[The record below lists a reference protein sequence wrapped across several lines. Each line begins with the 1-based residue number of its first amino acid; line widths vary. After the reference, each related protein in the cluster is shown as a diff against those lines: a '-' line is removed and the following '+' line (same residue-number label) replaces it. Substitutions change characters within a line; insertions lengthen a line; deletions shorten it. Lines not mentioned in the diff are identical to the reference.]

1 MSYSKR
7 QLYALGEP
15 LGDSVTRSKVGGGRI
30 YGGGGGGAPA
40 SGPTNTTVTNTNIPD
55 YAQPY
60 VSNML
65 NAAQAQIY
73 TPDMTGFNPY
83 TPYSSNPQDYVAG
96 FSPLQQQAQSTAANM
111 QVPGQYGMA
120 SQLAGTAGMG
130 ALGTVGQAGMYG
142 GMGAQAGQQAAG
154 MSNMYGGMGM
164 MQGQQ
169 GANIGQ
175 SLGQMA
181 QDPNAVQ
188 AYMNP
193 YIQSSLNPQLAEIQ
207 RQYDITGTQE
217 QSAATQG
224 GAFGGSREALM
235 AAENQRNA
243 GLAKNQAIGQGYN
256 QAFTNAQQQ
265 MQAANQ
271 AALAGNAQAQQGIS
285 QGLTGA
291 GQAGSQSMQG
301 YGMGLTGAGQ
311 AANLGMQGA
320 QAGLQGVGAQ
330 QAGYGQ
336 AGTAGSN
343 LANIGGQQLAAQQG
357 IMNAQNTMGAQQQT
371 NQQNVIN
378 QAVQNYAT
386 AQQYPMLQLGMLN
399 SMLRGLPMQQS
410 STQMYQAAP
419 NTASQLAGL
428 GTAGLGLAAMSK
440 AGGAASGGLG
450 SDIAKYAPG
459 GAIPMSMMSN
469 QQLQGMQK
477 SQAATPMQKLIAPGI
492 VQENQRIQANPE
504 AAKMLAQTTPPPQ
517 MPGGMPP
524 PQQVA
529 QMPQTRTG
537 LGAIGTGDMVPEH
550 FASGGIMSFAD
561 EGQVPEA
568 KTNPVDDALAM
579 YADKSGKVDLN
590 KAALALLGQA
600 QTGEQTISPEREQ
613 LLKGLESQHENQN
626 ARLLTKMGIGMLQGT
641 SQYAL
646 PNIGNAAA
654 STMASYE
661 KDLANEQSVKQ
672 QLAKLDAEGATKDD
686 ARRLSLA
693 GTLLQIQN
701 NRDMKMAALANA
713 PSAEDR
719 NVNRAMTLINNDPQ
733 IKKYVAQQKM
743 LSETDPQYQVIEQR
757 IAERQNQIYH
767 TAGVKVPE
775 VTPSKI
781 PDYVEPEKPGF
792 FSGLFGSSKPAASA
806 GPKVVPF
813 SQLPT

>member
-30 YGGGGGGAPA
+30 YGGGGGGSPAP
-40 SGPTNTTVTNTNIPD
+40 GPTQTTVTNTNIPD

-73 TPDMTGFNPY
+73 TPDMTGFNAY
-83 TPYSSNPQDYVAG
+83 TPYSQNPQDYVAG
-96 FSPLQQQAQSTAANM
+96 FSPLQQQAQSSAANLQLPGAMGAAQGLTAAGTLGAFGAGN
-111 QVPGQYGMA
+111 QYA
-120 SQLAGTAGMG
+120 
-130 ALGTVGQAGMYG
+130 
-142 GMGAQAGQQAAG
+142 QQAT
-154 MSNMYGGMGM
+154 
-164 MQGQQ
+164 
-169 GANIGQ
+169 
-175 SLGQMA
+175 
-181 QDPNAVQ
+181 DPNAMQ
-188 AYMNP
+188 AYMSP
-193 YIQSSLNPQLAEIQ
+193 YENNVIQQQLAENA
-207 RQYDITGTQE
+207 RQYGITGAGE
-217 QSAATQG
+217 QAAATSA
-224 GAFGGSREALM
+224 GAFGGTREALM
-235 AAENQRNA
+235 NAENTRNQNTAGNQIVAQGLQNAFQNAQQAQQFGANLNLQGTQA
-243 GLAKNQAIGQGYN
+243 GLAG
-256 QAFTNAQQQ
+256 
-265 MQAANQ
+265 ANQ
-271 AALAGNAQAQQGIS
+271 LG
-285 QGLTGA
+285 
-291 GQAGSQSMQG
+291 
-301 YGMGLTGAGQ
+301 
-311 AANLGMQGA
+311 NLG
-320 QAGLQGVGAQ
+320 
-330 QAGYGQ
+330 
-336 AGTAGSN
+336 N
-343 LANIGGQQLAAQQG
+343 QQLAAQQNILG
-357 IMNAQNTMGAQQQT
+357 TQNTLGAQQQGQ
-371 NQQNVIN
+371 QQNVIN

-440 AGGAASGGLG
+440 AASGGLG
-450 SDIAKYAPG
+450 KDIAKYAPG

-469 QQLQGMQK
+469 QQLQGMQN
-477 SQAATPMQKLIAPGI
+477 SQAATPMQKLIAPGM

-529 QMPQTRTG
+529 QMPQTRAG

-561 EGQVPEA
+561 EGEVPEA

-600 QTGEQTISPEREQ
+600 QTGKQAISPEREQ

-626 ARLLTKMGIGMLQGT
+626 ARLVTKMGIGMLQGT

-713 PSAEDR
+713 PSSEDR

-767 TAGVKVPE
+767 TAGVNVPE

-792 FSGLFGSSKPAASA
+792 FSGLFGSSKPAAPA

>member
-30 YGGGGGGAPA
+30 YGSGGGGSAPA
-40 SGPTNTTVTNTNIPD
+40 GPTQTTVTNTNIPD

-73 TPDMTGFNPY
+73 TPDMTGFNAY
-83 TPYSSNPQDYVAG
+83 TPYSQNPQDYVAG
-96 FSPLQQQAQSTAANM
+96 FSPLQQQAQSSAANLQLPGAMGAAQGLTAA
-111 QVPGQYGMA
+111 
-120 SQLAGTAGMG
+120 GTLG
-130 ALGTVGQAGMYG
+130 AFG
-142 GMGAQAGQQAAG
+142 AGQNYANQAT
-154 MSNMYGGMGM
+154 
-164 MQGQQ
+164 
-169 GANIGQ
+169 
-175 SLGQMA
+175 
-181 QDPNAVQ
+181 DPNAMQ
-188 AYMNP
+188 AYMSP
-193 YIQSSLNPQLAEIQ
+193 YENNVIQQQLLENQ
-207 RQYDITGTQE
+207 RQYGIQGAGE
-217 QSAATQG
+217 QAAATSA
-224 GAFGGSREALM
+224 GAFGGTREALM
-235 AAENQRNA
+235 NAENTRNQNTAGNQIVAQGLQNAFQNAQQAQQFGANLNLQGTQA
-243 GLAKNQAIGQGYN
+243 GLAG
-256 QAFTNAQQQ
+256 
-265 MQAANQ
+265 ANQ
-271 AALAGNAQAQQGIS
+271 LG
-285 QGLTGA
+285 
-291 GQAGSQSMQG
+291 
-301 YGMGLTGAGQ
+301 
-311 AANLGMQGA
+311 NLG
-320 QAGLQGVGAQ
+320 
-330 QAGYGQ
+330 
-336 AGTAGSN
+336 N
-343 LANIGGQQLAAQQG
+343 QQLAAQQNILG
-357 IMNAQNTMGAQQQT
+357 TQNTLGAQQQGQ
-371 NQQNVIN
+371 QQNVIN

-440 AGGAASGGLG
+440 AASGGLG
-450 SDIAKYAPG
+450 KDIAKYAPG

-469 QQLQGMQK
+469 QQLQGMQN
-477 SQAATPMQKLIAPGI
+477 SQAATPMQKLIAPGM

-529 QMPQTRTG
+529 QMPQTRAG

-600 QTGEQTISPEREQ
+600 QTGKQAISPEREE

-626 ARLLTKMGIGMLQGT
+626 ARLITKMGIGMMEAP
-641 SQYAL
+641 SQYFI
-646 PNIGNAAA
+646 PNLGYAANK
-654 STMASYE
+654 TMTSYE
-661 KDLANEQSVKQ
+661 KDLANEQAVKQ

-713 PSAEDR
+713 PSSEDR

-767 TAGVKVPE
+767 TAGVNVPE

-792 FSGLFGSSKPAASA
+792 FSGLFGSSKPAA
-806 GPKVVPF
+806 KD
-813 SQLPT
+813 QK

>member
-30 YGGGGGGAPA
+30 YGGGGGGSPAP
-40 SGPTNTTVTNTNIPD
+40 GPTQTTVTNTNIPD

-73 TPDMTGFNPY
+73 TPDMTGFNAY
-83 TPYSSNPQDYVAG
+83 TPYSQNPQDYVAG
-96 FSPLQQQAQSTAANM
+96 FSPLQQQAQSSAANLQLPGAMGAAQGLTAA
-111 QVPGQYGMA
+111 
-120 SQLAGTAGMG
+120 GTLG
-130 ALGTVGQAGMYG
+130 AFG
-142 GMGAQAGQQAAG
+142 AGQNYANQAT
-154 MSNMYGGMGM
+154 
-164 MQGQQ
+164 
-169 GANIGQ
+169 
-175 SLGQMA
+175 
-181 QDPNAVQ
+181 DPNAMQ
-188 AYMNP
+188 AYMSP
-193 YIQSSLNPQLAEIQ
+193 YENNVIQQQLQENA
-207 RQYDITGTQE
+207 RQYGIAGAGE
-217 QSAATQG
+217 QAAATSA
-224 GAFGGSREALM
+224 GAFGGTREALM
-235 AAENQRNA
+235 NAENTRNQNTA
-243 GLAKNQAIGQGYN
+243 GNQIVAQGLQN
-256 QAFTNAQQQ
+256 AFQNAQQ
-265 MQAANQ
+265 
-271 AALAGNAQAQQGIS
+271 AQQFG
-285 QGLTGA
+285 
-291 GQAGSQSMQG
+291 
-301 YGMGLTGAGQ
+301 
-311 AANLGMQGA
+311 ANLNLQGT
-320 QAGLQGVGAQ
+320 QAGLQGANQLG
-330 QAGYGQ
+330 
-336 AGTAGSN
+336 N
-343 LANIGGQQLAAQQG
+343 LGNQQLAAQQSILG
-357 IMNAQNTMGAQQQT
+357 TQNQLGGQQQA

-469 QQLQGMQK
+469 QQLQGMQN
-477 SQAATPMQKLIAPGI
+477 SQAATPMQKLIAPGM

-529 QMPQTRTG
+529 QMPQTRAG

-600 QTGEQTISPEREQ
+600 QTGKQAISPEREQ

-661 KDLANEQSVKQ
+661 KDLANEQAVKQ
-672 QLAKLDAEGATKDD
+672 QLAKLDAEGANKDD

-701 NRDMKMAALANA
+701 NRDMKTAALANA
-713 PSAEDR
+713 PSAEER

-757 IAERQNQIYH
+757 IAERQNQIYQ

>member
-30 YGGGGGGAPA
+30 YGGGGGGGSAP
-40 SGPTNTTVTNTNIPD
+40 GPTNTTVTNTNIPD

-73 TPDMTGFNPY
+73 TPDMTGFNAY
-83 TPYSSNPQDYVAG
+83 TPYSTNPTDYVAG
-96 FSPLQQQAQSTAANM
+96 FSPLQQQAQSSAANLQLPGAMGAAQGLTAA
-111 QVPGQYGMA
+111 
-120 SQLAGTAGMG
+120 GTLG
-130 ALGTVGQAGMYG
+130 AFG
-142 GMGAQAGQQAAG
+142 AGQNYANQAT
-154 MSNMYGGMGM
+154 
-164 MQGQQ
+164 
-169 GANIGQ
+169 
-175 SLGQMA
+175 
-181 QDPNAVQ
+181 DPNAMQ
-188 AYMNP
+188 AYMSP
-193 YIQSSLNPQLAEIQ
+193 YENNVIQQQLLENQ
-207 RQYDITGTQE
+207 RQYGIKGAGE
-217 QSAATQG
+217 QAAATSA
-224 GAFGGSREALM
+224 GAFGGTREALM
-235 AAENQRNA
+235 NAENTRNQNTA
-243 GLAKNQAIGQGYN
+243 GNQIVAQGLQN
-256 QAFTNAQQQ
+256 AFQNAQQ
-265 MQAANQ
+265 
-271 AALAGNAQAQQGIS
+271 AQQFG
-285 QGLTGA
+285 
-291 GQAGSQSMQG
+291 
-301 YGMGLTGAGQ
+301 
-311 AANLGMQGA
+311 ANLNLQGT
-320 QAGLQGVGAQ
+320 QAGLQGANQLG
-330 QAGYGQ
+330 
-336 AGTAGSN
+336 N
-343 LANIGGQQLAAQQG
+343 LGNQQLAAQQSILG
-357 IMNAQNTMGAQQQT
+357 TQNTLGAQQQT

-419 NTASQLAGL
+419 NAASQLAGL

-477 SQAATPMQKLIAPGI
+477 SQAATPMQKLIAPGM

-529 QMPQTRTG
+529 QMPQTRAG

-600 QTGEQTISPEREQ
+600 QTGKQAISPEREQ

-686 ARRLSLA
+686 VRRLSLA

-701 NRDMKMAALANA
+701 NKDMKTAALANA
-713 PSAEDR
+713 PSSEDR
-719 NVNRAMTLINNDPQ
+719 ALTRAMTLVNNDPT
-733 IKKYVAQQKM
+733 IKSYEKEKVASGAQPGSPEYDYWEQKI
-743 LSETDPQYQVIEQR
+743 SK
-757 IAERQNQIYH
+757 RQMQIYQ
-767 TAGVKVPE
+767 TAGVTVPE
-775 VTPSKI
+775 IKPDTTPYPK
-781 PDYVEPEKPGF
+781 PEEKPGF
-792 FSGLFGSSKPAASA
+792 FSGLFGSSKPEAPA

>member
-1 MSYSKR
+1 MDYSKR

-15 LGDSVTRSKVGGGRI
+15 LGESVTRSKVGGGRI
-30 YGGGGGGAPA
+30 YGGGGSSGGGG
-40 SGPTNTTVTNTNIPD
+40 GPTNTTVTNTNIPD
-55 YAQPY
+55 YAAPY

-130 ALGTVGQAGMYG
+130 ALGTVGQAGMYGGMGAQAGQQGAGMSNLYG

-271 AALAGNAQAQQGIS
+271 AALTGNAQAQAGIG

-330 QAGYGQ
+330 QTGYGQ

-419 NTASQLAGL
+419 NTASQLVGL
-428 GTAGLGLAAMSK
+428 
-440 AGGAASGGLG
+440 
-450 SDIAKYAPG
+450 Y
-459 GAIPMSMMSN
+459 
-469 QQLQGMQK
+469 
-477 SQAATPMQKLIAPGI
+477 
-492 VQENQRIQANPE
+492 
-504 AAKMLAQTTPPPQ
+504 
-517 MPGGMPP
+517 
-524 PQQVA
+524 
-529 QMPQTRTG
+529 
-537 LGAIGTGDMVPEH
+537 H
-550 FASGGIMSFAD
+550 FACSSSECQNILYHYLYRLYTATGMG
-561 EGQVPEA
+561 E
-568 KTNPVDDALAM
+568 T
-579 YADKSGKVDLN
+579 KS
-590 KAALALLGQA
+590 
-600 QTGEQTISPEREQ
+600 
-613 LLKGLESQHENQN
+613 
-626 ARLLTKMGIGMLQGT
+626 
-641 SQYAL
+641 
-646 PNIGNAAA
+646 
-654 STMASYE
+654 
-661 KDLANEQSVKQ
+661 
-672 QLAKLDAEGATKDD
+672 
-686 ARRLSLA
+686 
-693 GTLLQIQN
+693 
-701 NRDMKMAALANA
+701 
-713 PSAEDR
+713 
-719 NVNRAMTLINNDPQ
+719 
-733 IKKYVAQQKM
+733 
-743 LSETDPQYQVIEQR
+743 
-757 IAERQNQIYH
+757 
-767 TAGVKVPE
+767 
-775 VTPSKI
+775 
-781 PDYVEPEKPGF
+781 
-792 FSGLFGSSKPAASA
+792 
-806 GPKVVPF
+806 
-813 SQLPT
+813 

>member
-30 YGGGGGGAPA
+30 YGGGGGGGSPAP
-40 SGPTNTTVTNTNIPD
+40 GPTNTTVTNTNIPD

-73 TPDMTGFNPY
+73 TPDMTGFNAY
-83 TPYSSNPQDYVAG
+83 TPYSQNPQDYVAG
-96 FSPLQQQAQSTAANM
+96 FSPLQQQAQSSAANLQLPGAMGAAQGLTAA
-111 QVPGQYGMA
+111 
-120 SQLAGTAGMG
+120 GTLG
-130 ALGTVGQAGMYG
+130 AFG
-142 GMGAQAGQQAAG
+142 AGQNYANQAT
-154 MSNMYGGMGM
+154 
-164 MQGQQ
+164 
-169 GANIGQ
+169 
-175 SLGQMA
+175 
-181 QDPNAVQ
+181 DPNAMQ
-188 AYMNP
+188 AYMSP
-193 YIQSSLNPQLAEIQ
+193 YENNVIQQQLQENA
-207 RQYDITGTQE
+207 RQYGISGAGE
-217 QSAATQG
+217 QAAATSA
-224 GAFGGSREALM
+224 GAFGGTREALM
-235 AAENQRNA
+235 NAENTRNQNTA
-243 GLAKNQAIGQGYN
+243 GNQIVAQGLQNAY
-256 QAFTNAQQQ
+256 QNAQQ
-265 MQAANQ
+265 
-271 AALAGNAQAQQGIS
+271 AQQFG
-285 QGLTGA
+285 
-291 GQAGSQSMQG
+291 
-301 YGMGLTGAGQ
+301 
-311 AANLGMQGA
+311 ANLNLQGT
-320 QAGLQGVGAQ
+320 QAGLQGANQLG
-330 QAGYGQ
+330 
-336 AGTAGSN
+336 N
-343 LANIGGQQLAAQQG
+343 LGNQQLAAQQSIIG
-357 IMNAQNTMGAQQQT
+357 TQAQQGAAEQT

-440 AGGAASGGLG
+440 VGGAKGGLG

-477 SQAATPMQKLIAPGI
+477 SQAASPMQKLLAPGV

-529 QMPQTRTG
+529 QMPQTRAG

-568 KTNPVDDALAM
+568 KTNPEDDALAM

-600 QTGEQTISPEREQ
+600 QTGKQAISPEREQ

-701 NRDMKMAALANA
+701 NRDMKTAALANA
-713 PSAEDR
+713 PSAEER

-757 IAERQNQIYH
+757 IAERQNQIYQ

>member
-1 MSYSKR
+1 MNYSKR

-30 YGGGGGGAPA
+30 YGGGGGGGSPAP
-40 SGPTNTTVTNTNIPD
+40 GPTNTTVTNTNIPD

-73 TPDMTGFNPY
+73 TPDMTGFNAY
-83 TPYSSNPQDYVAG
+83 TPYSQNPQDYVAG
-96 FSPLQQQAQSTAANM
+96 FSPLQQQAQSSAANLQLPGAMGAAQGLTAAGTLGAFGAGN
-111 QVPGQYGMA
+111 QYA
-120 SQLAGTAGMG
+120 
-130 ALGTVGQAGMYG
+130 
-142 GMGAQAGQQAAG
+142 QQAT
-154 MSNMYGGMGM
+154 
-164 MQGQQ
+164 
-169 GANIGQ
+169 
-175 SLGQMA
+175 
-181 QDPNAVQ
+181 DPNAMQ
-188 AYMNP
+188 AYMSP
-193 YIQSSLNPQLAEIQ
+193 YENNVIQQQLQENA
-207 RQYDITGTQE
+207 RQYGIKGAGE
-217 QSAATQG
+217 QAAATSA
-224 GAFGGSREALM
+224 GAFGGTREALM
-235 AAENQRNA
+235 NAENTRNQNTA
-243 GLAKNQAIGQGYN
+243 GNQIVAQGLQN
-256 QAFTNAQQQ
+256 AFQNAQQ
-265 MQAANQ
+265 
-271 AALAGNAQAQQGIS
+271 AQQFG
-285 QGLTGA
+285 
-291 GQAGSQSMQG
+291 
-301 YGMGLTGAGQ
+301 
-311 AANLGMQGA
+311 ANLNLQGT
-320 QAGLQGVGAQ
+320 QAGLQGANQLG
-330 QAGYGQ
+330 
-336 AGTAGSN
+336 N
-343 LANIGGQQLAAQQG
+343 LGNQQLAAQQSIIG
-357 IMNAQNTMGAQQQT
+357 TQAQQGAAEQT

-440 AGGAASGGLG
+440 AASGGLG
-450 SDIAKYAPG
+450 KDIAKYAPG

-469 QQLQGMQK
+469 QQLQGMQN
-477 SQAATPMQKLIAPGI
+477 SQAATPMQKLIAPGM

-529 QMPQTRTG
+529 QMPQTRAG
-537 LGAIGTGDMVPEH
+537 LGAISTGDMVPEH

-600 QTGEQTISPEREQ
+600 QTGKQAISPEREQ

-713 PSAEDR
+713 PSSEDR

-767 TAGVKVPE
+767 TAGVNVPE

-792 FSGLFGSSKPAASA
+792 FSGLFGSSKPAAPA

>member
-15 LGDSVTRSKVGGGRI
+15 LGDSVTRSKLGGGRI
-30 YGGGGGGAPA
+30 YGGGGGGGAP

-73 TPDMTGFNPY
+73 TPDMTGFNAY
-83 TPYSSNPQDYVAG
+83 TPYSQNPQDYVAG
-96 FSPLQQQAQSTAANM
+96 FSPLQQQAQSSAANL
-111 QVPGQYGMA
+111 
-120 SQLAGTAGMG
+120 QLPG
-130 ALGTVGQAGMYG
+130 ALGAAQGLTAAGTL
-142 GMGAQAGQQAAG
+142 GAFGAGNQYAQQAT
-154 MSNMYGGMGM
+154 
-164 MQGQQ
+164 
-169 GANIGQ
+169 
-175 SLGQMA
+175 
-181 QDPNAVQ
+181 DPNAMQ
-188 AYMNP
+188 AYMSP
-193 YIQSSLNPQLAEIQ
+193 YENNVIQQQLQENA
-207 RQYDITGTQE
+207 RQYGIKGAGE
-217 QSAATQG
+217 QAAATSA
-224 GAFGGSREALM
+224 GAFGGTREALM
-235 AAENQRNA
+235 NAENTRNQNTA
-243 GLAKNQAIGQGYN
+243 GNQIVAQGLQN
-256 QAFTNAQQQ
+256 AFQNAQQ
-265 MQAANQ
+265 
-271 AALAGNAQAQQGIS
+271 AQQFG
-285 QGLTGA
+285 
-291 GQAGSQSMQG
+291 
-301 YGMGLTGAGQ
+301 
-311 AANLGMQGA
+311 ANLNLQGT
-320 QAGLQGVGAQ
+320 QAGLQGANQLG
-330 QAGYGQ
+330 
-336 AGTAGSN
+336 N
-343 LANIGGQQLAAQQG
+343 LGNQQLAAQQSILG
-357 IMNAQNTMGAQQQT
+357 TQNQLGAQQQT

-440 AGGAASGGLG
+440 AASGGLG
-450 SDIAKYAPG
+450 KDIAKYAPG

-469 QQLQGMQK
+469 QQLQGMQN
-477 SQAATPMQKLIAPGI
+477 SQAATPMQKLIAPGM

-504 AAKMLAQTTPPPQ
+504 AAKMLAQTMPPPQ
-517 MPGGMPP
+517 MPGAGMPP

-529 QMPQTRTG
+529 QMPQTRAG
-537 LGAIGTGDMVPEH
+537 LGAISTGDMVPEH

-579 YADKSGKVDLN
+579 YADKNGKVDLN

-600 QTGEQTISPEREQ
+600 QSGKQAIAPEREE
-613 LLKGLESQHENQN
+613 LLKGLESQHQNQN

-713 PSAEDR
+713 PSSEDR

-767 TAGVKVPE
+767 TAGVNVPE

-781 PDYVEPEKPGF
+781 PDM
-792 FSGLFGSSKPAASA
+792 
-806 GPKVVPF
+806 
-813 SQLPT
+813 

>member
-30 YGGGGGGAPA
+30 YGGGGGGGSAP
-40 SGPTNTTVTNTNIPD
+40 GPTNTTVTNTNIPD

-73 TPDMTGFNPY
+73 TPDMTGFNAY
-83 TPYSSNPQDYVAG
+83 TPYSQNPQDYVAG
-96 FSPLQQQAQSTAANM
+96 FSPLQQQAQSSAANLQLPGAMGAAQGLTAA
-111 QVPGQYGMA
+111 
-120 SQLAGTAGMG
+120 GTLG
-130 ALGTVGQAGMYG
+130 AFG
-142 GMGAQAGQQAAG
+142 AGQNYANQAT
-154 MSNMYGGMGM
+154 
-164 MQGQQ
+164 
-169 GANIGQ
+169 
-175 SLGQMA
+175 
-181 QDPNAVQ
+181 DPNAMQ
-188 AYMNP
+188 AYMSP
-193 YIQSSLNPQLAEIQ
+193 YENNVIQQQLQENA
-207 RQYDITGTQE
+207 RQYGISGAGE
-217 QSAATQG
+217 QAAATSA
-224 GAFGGSREALM
+224 GAFGGTREALM
-235 AAENQRNA
+235 NAENTRNQNTA
-243 GLAKNQAIGQGYN
+243 GNQIVAQGLQN
-256 QAFTNAQQQ
+256 AFQNAQQ
-265 MQAANQ
+265 
-271 AALAGNAQAQQGIS
+271 AQQFG
-285 QGLTGA
+285 
-291 GQAGSQSMQG
+291 
-301 YGMGLTGAGQ
+301 
-311 AANLGMQGA
+311 ANLNLQGT
-320 QAGLQGVGAQ
+320 QAGLQGANQLG
-330 QAGYGQ
+330 
-336 AGTAGSN
+336 N
-343 LANIGGQQLAAQQG
+343 LGNQQLAAQQSILG
-357 IMNAQNTMGAQQQT
+357 TQNQLGAQQQGQ
-371 NQQNVIN
+371 QQNVIN

-440 AGGAASGGLG
+440 AGGAKGGLG

-477 SQAATPMQKLIAPGI
+477 SQAASPMQKLLAPGV

-529 QMPQTRTG
+529 QMPQTRAG

-568 KTNPVDDALAM
+568 KTNPEDDALAM

-600 QTGEQTISPEREQ
+600 QTGKQAISPEREQ

-701 NRDMKMAALANA
+701 NRDMKTAALANA
-713 PSAEDR
+713 PSAEER

-757 IAERQNQIYH
+757 IAERQNQIYQ

>member
-30 YGGGGGGAPA
+30 YGGGGGGGGSP
-40 SGPTNTTVTNTNIPD
+40 GPTNTTVQNTNIPD
-55 YAQPY
+55 YAAPY

-73 TPDMTGFNPY
+73 TPDMTGFNAY
-83 TPYSSNPQDYVAG
+83 TPYSQNPQDYVAG
-96 FSPLQQQAQSTAANM
+96 FSPLQQQAQSSAANLQLPGAMGAAQGLTAA
-111 QVPGQYGMA
+111 
-120 SQLAGTAGMG
+120 GTLG
-130 ALGTVGQAGMYG
+130 AFG
-142 GMGAQAGQQAAG
+142 AGQNYANQAT
-154 MSNMYGGMGM
+154 
-164 MQGQQ
+164 
-169 GANIGQ
+169 
-175 SLGQMA
+175 
-181 QDPNAVQ
+181 DPNAMQ
-188 AYMNP
+188 AYMSP
-193 YIQSSLNPQLAEIQ
+193 YENNVIQQQLQENA
-207 RQYDITGTQE
+207 RQYGISGAGE
-217 QSAATQG
+217 QAAATSA
-224 GAFGGSREALM
+224 GAFGGTREALM
-235 AAENQRNA
+235 NAENTRNQNTA
-243 GLAKNQAIGQGYN
+243 GNQIVAQGLQNAY
-256 QAFTNAQQQ
+256 QNAQQ
-265 MQAANQ
+265 
-271 AALAGNAQAQQGIS
+271 AQQFG
-285 QGLTGA
+285 
-291 GQAGSQSMQG
+291 
-301 YGMGLTGAGQ
+301 
-311 AANLGMQGA
+311 ANLNLQGT
-320 QAGLQGVGAQ
+320 QAGLQGANQLG
-330 QAGYGQ
+330 
-336 AGTAGSN
+336 N
-343 LANIGGQQLAAQQG
+343 LGNQQLAAQQSIIG
-357 IMNAQNTMGAQQQT
+357 TQAQQGAAEQT

-428 GTAGLGLAAMSK
+428 GTAGIGLAAMSK
-440 AGGAASGGLG
+440 AGGAKGGLG

-477 SQAATPMQKLIAPGI
+477 SQAASPMQKLLAPGV

-529 QMPQTRTG
+529 QMPQTRAG

-568 KTNPVDDALAM
+568 KTNPEDDALAM

-600 QTGEQTISPEREQ
+600 QTGKQAISPEREQ

-701 NRDMKMAALANA
+701 NRDMKTAALANA
-713 PSAEDR
+713 PSAEER

-757 IAERQNQIYH
+757 IAERQNQIYQ

>member
-7 QLYALGEP
+7 QLYALGET

-30 YGGGGGGAPA
+30 YGGGGGGGGSP
-40 SGPTNTTVTNTNIPD
+40 GPTNTTVTNTNIPD

-73 TPDMTGFNPY
+73 TPDMTGFNAY
-83 TPYSSNPQDYVAG
+83 TPYSQNPQDYVAG
-96 FSPLQQQAQSTAANM
+96 FSPLQQQAQSSAANLQLPGAMGAAQGLTAA
-111 QVPGQYGMA
+111 
-120 SQLAGTAGMG
+120 GTLG
-130 ALGTVGQAGMYG
+130 AFG
-142 GMGAQAGQQAAG
+142 AGQNYANQAT
-154 MSNMYGGMGM
+154 
-164 MQGQQ
+164 
-169 GANIGQ
+169 
-175 SLGQMA
+175 
-181 QDPNAVQ
+181 DPNAMQ
-188 AYMNP
+188 AYMSP
-193 YIQSSLNPQLAEIQ
+193 YENNVIQQQLLENQ
-207 RQYDITGTQE
+207 RQYGITGAGE
-217 QSAATQG
+217 QAAATSA
-224 GAFGGSREALM
+224 GAFGGTREALM
-235 AAENQRNA
+235 NAENTRNQNTAGNQIVAQGLQNAFQNAQQAQQFGANLNLQGTQA
-243 GLAKNQAIGQGYN
+243 GLAG
-256 QAFTNAQQQ
+256 
-265 MQAANQ
+265 ANQ
-271 AALAGNAQAQQGIS
+271 LG
-285 QGLTGA
+285 
-291 GQAGSQSMQG
+291 
-301 YGMGLTGAGQ
+301 
-311 AANLGMQGA
+311 NLG
-320 QAGLQGVGAQ
+320 
-330 QAGYGQ
+330 
-336 AGTAGSN
+336 N
-343 LANIGGQQLAAQQG
+343 QQLAAQQSILG
-357 IMNAQNTMGAQQQT
+357 TQNQLGAQQQGQ
-371 NQQNVIN
+371 QQNVIN

-440 AGGAASGGLG
+440 ASGAASGGLG

-469 QQLQGMQK
+469 QQLQGMQN

-529 QMPQTRTG
+529 QMPQTRAG

-600 QTGEQTISPEREQ
+600 QTGKQAVSPEREQ
-613 LLKGLESQHENQN
+613 LLQGLESQHENQN
-626 ARLLTKMGIGMLQGT
+626 ARLLTKMGIGMMEAP
-641 SQYAL
+641 SQYFI
-646 PNIGNAAA
+646 PNLGYAANK
-654 STMASYE
+654 TMTSYE

-792 FSGLFGSSKPAASA
+792 FSGLFGSSKPAA

>member
-73 TPDMTGFNPY
+73 TPDMTGFNAY
-83 TPYSSNPQDYVAG
+83 TPYSQNPQDYVAG
-96 FSPLQQQAQSTAANM
+96 FSPLQQQAQSSAANL
-111 QVPGQYGMA
+111 QLPGAMGAAQG
-120 SQLAGTAGMG
+120 LTTAGTLG
-130 ALGTVGQAGMYG
+130 AFG
-142 GMGAQAGQQAAG
+142 AGQNYANQAT
-154 MSNMYGGMGM
+154 
-164 MQGQQ
+164 
-169 GANIGQ
+169 
-175 SLGQMA
+175 
-181 QDPNAVQ
+181 DPNAMQ
-188 AYMNP
+188 AYMSP
-193 YIQSSLNPQLAEIQ
+193 YENNVIQQQLQENA
-207 RQYDITGTQE
+207 RQYGISGAGE
-217 QSAATQG
+217 QAAATSA
-224 GAFGGSREALM
+224 GAFGGTREALM
-235 AAENQRNA
+235 NAENTRNQNTA
-243 GLAKNQAIGQGYN
+243 GNQIVAQGLQNAY
-256 QAFTNAQQQ
+256 QNAQQ
-265 MQAANQ
+265 
-271 AALAGNAQAQQGIS
+271 AQQFG
-285 QGLTGA
+285 
-291 GQAGSQSMQG
+291 
-301 YGMGLTGAGQ
+301 
-311 AANLGMQGA
+311 ANLNLQGT
-320 QAGLQGVGAQ
+320 QAGLQGANQLG
-330 QAGYGQ
+330 
-336 AGTAGSN
+336 N
-343 LANIGGQQLAAQQG
+343 LGNQQLAAQQSIIG
-357 IMNAQNTMGAQQQT
+357 TQNQLGAQQQGQ
-371 NQQNVIN
+371 QQNVIN

-428 GTAGLGLAAMSK
+428 GTAGIGLAAMSK
-440 AGGAASGGLG
+440 AGGAKGGLG

-477 SQAATPMQKLIAPGI
+477 SQAASPMQKLLAPGV

-529 QMPQTRTG
+529 QMPQTRAG

-568 KTNPVDDALAM
+568 KTNPEDDALAM

-600 QTGEQTISPEREQ
+600 QTGKQAISPEREQ

-701 NRDMKMAALANA
+701 NRDMKTAALANA
-713 PSAEDR
+713 PSAEER

-757 IAERQNQIYH
+757 IAERQNQIYQ

>member
-15 LGDSVTRSKVGGGRI
+15 LGNSVTRSKVGGGRI

-73 TPDMTGFNPY
+73 TPDMTGFNAY
-83 TPYSSNPQDYVAG
+83 TPYSQNPQDYVAG
-96 FSPLQQQAQSTAANM
+96 FSPLQQQAQSSAANLQLPGAMGAAQGLTAA
-111 QVPGQYGMA
+111 
-120 SQLAGTAGMG
+120 GTLG
-130 ALGTVGQAGMYG
+130 AFG
-142 GMGAQAGQQAAG
+142 AGQNYANQAT
-154 MSNMYGGMGM
+154 
-164 MQGQQ
+164 
-169 GANIGQ
+169 
-175 SLGQMA
+175 
-181 QDPNAVQ
+181 DPNAMQ
-188 AYMNP
+188 AYMSP
-193 YIQSSLNPQLAEIQ
+193 YENNVIQQQLQENA
-207 RQYDITGTQE
+207 RQYGIKGAGE
-217 QSAATQG
+217 QAAATSA
-224 GAFGGSREALM
+224 GAFGGTREALM
-235 AAENQRNA
+235 NAENTRNQNTA
-243 GLAKNQAIGQGYN
+243 GNQIVAQGLQN
-256 QAFTNAQQQ
+256 AFQNAQQ
-265 MQAANQ
+265 
-271 AALAGNAQAQQGIS
+271 AQQFG
-285 QGLTGA
+285 
-291 GQAGSQSMQG
+291 
-301 YGMGLTGAGQ
+301 
-311 AANLGMQGA
+311 ANLNLQGT
-320 QAGLQGVGAQ
+320 QAGLQGANQLG
-330 QAGYGQ
+330 
-336 AGTAGSN
+336 N
-343 LANIGGQQLAAQQG
+343 LGNQQLAAQQSILG
-357 IMNAQNTMGAQQQT
+357 TQNQLGAQQQT

-440 AGGAASGGLG
+440 AAASGGLG

-477 SQAATPMQKLIAPGI
+477 SQAATPMQKLIAPGM

-529 QMPQTRTG
+529 QMPQTRAG

-600 QTGEQTISPEREQ
+600 QTGKQAISPEREQ

-661 KDLANEQSVKQ
+661 KDLANEQAVKQ

-713 PSAEDR
+713 PSSEDR

>member
-1 MSYSKR
+1 MNYSKR

-30 YGGGGGGAPA
+30 YGGGGGGGSPAP
-40 SGPTNTTVTNTNIPD
+40 GPTNTTVTNTNIPD

-73 TPDMTGFNPY
+73 TPDMTGFNAY
-83 TPYSSNPQDYVAG
+83 TPYSQNPQDYVAG
-96 FSPLQQQAQSTAANM
+96 FSPLQQQAQSSAANLQLPGAMGAAQGLTAA
-111 QVPGQYGMA
+111 
-120 SQLAGTAGMG
+120 GTLG
-130 ALGTVGQAGMYG
+130 AFG
-142 GMGAQAGQQAAG
+142 AGQNYANQAT
-154 MSNMYGGMGM
+154 N
-164 MQGQQ
+164 
-169 GANIGQ
+169 
-175 SLGQMA
+175 
-181 QDPNAVQ
+181 PNAMQ
-188 AYMNP
+188 AYMSP
-193 YIQSSLNPQLAEIQ
+193 YENNVIQQQLQENA
-207 RQYDITGTQE
+207 RQYGIQGAGE
-217 QSAATQG
+217 QAAATSA
-224 GAFGGSREALM
+224 GAFGGTREALM
-235 AAENQRNA
+235 NAENTRNQNTA
-243 GLAKNQAIGQGYN
+243 GNQIVAQGLQN
-256 QAFTNAQQQ
+256 AFQNAQQ
-265 MQAANQ
+265 
-271 AALAGNAQAQQGIS
+271 AQQFG
-285 QGLTGA
+285 
-291 GQAGSQSMQG
+291 
-301 YGMGLTGAGQ
+301 
-311 AANLGMQGA
+311 ANLNLQGT
-320 QAGLQGVGAQ
+320 QAGLQGANQLG
-330 QAGYGQ
+330 
-336 AGTAGSN
+336 N
-343 LANIGGQQLAAQQG
+343 LGNQQLAAQQSIIG
-357 IMNAQNTMGAQQQT
+357 TQAQQGAAEQT

-440 AGGAASGGLG
+440 AASGGLG
-450 SDIAKYAPG
+450 KDIAKYAPG

-469 QQLQGMQK
+469 QQLQGMQN
-477 SQAATPMQKLIAPGI
+477 SQAATPMQKLIAPGM

-529 QMPQTRTG
+529 QMPQTRAG
-537 LGAIGTGDMVPEH
+537 LGAISTGDMVPEH

-600 QTGEQTISPEREQ
+600 QTGKQAISPEREQ

-713 PSAEDR
+713 PSSEDR

-767 TAGVKVPE
+767 TAGVNVPE

-792 FSGLFGSSKPAASA
+792 FSGLFGSSKPAAPA

>member
-1 MSYSKR
+1 MNYSKR

-30 YGGGGGGAPA
+30 YGGGGGGGSSAP
-40 SGPTNTTVTNTNIPD
+40 GPTKTTVTNTNIPD

-73 TPDMTGFNPY
+73 TPDMTGFNAY
-83 TPYSSNPQDYVAG
+83 TPYSQNPQDYVAG
-96 FSPLQQQAQSTAANM
+96 FSPLQQQAQSSAANLQLPGAMGAAQGLTAA
-111 QVPGQYGMA
+111 
-120 SQLAGTAGMG
+120 GTLG
-130 ALGTVGQAGMYG
+130 AFG
-142 GMGAQAGQQAAG
+142 AGQNYANQAT
-154 MSNMYGGMGM
+154 N
-164 MQGQQ
+164 
-169 GANIGQ
+169 
-175 SLGQMA
+175 
-181 QDPNAVQ
+181 PNAMQ
-188 AYMNP
+188 AYMSP
-193 YIQSSLNPQLAEIQ
+193 YENNVIQQQLQENA
-207 RQYDITGTQE
+207 RQYGIQGAGE
-217 QSAATQG
+217 QAAATSA
-224 GAFGGSREALM
+224 GAFGGTREALM
-235 AAENQRNA
+235 NAENTRNQNTA
-243 GLAKNQAIGQGYN
+243 GNQIVAQGLQN
-256 QAFTNAQQQ
+256 AFQNAQQ
-265 MQAANQ
+265 
-271 AALAGNAQAQQGIS
+271 AQQFG
-285 QGLTGA
+285 
-291 GQAGSQSMQG
+291 
-301 YGMGLTGAGQ
+301 
-311 AANLGMQGA
+311 ANLNLQGT
-320 QAGLQGVGAQ
+320 QAGLQGANQLG
-330 QAGYGQ
+330 
-336 AGTAGSN
+336 N
-343 LANIGGQQLAAQQG
+343 LGNQQLAAQQSILG
-357 IMNAQNTMGAQQQT
+357 TQNQLGAQQQT

-440 AGGAASGGLG
+440 AASGGLG
-450 SDIAKYAPG
+450 KDIAKYAPG

-469 QQLQGMQK
+469 QQLQGMQN
-477 SQAATPMQKLIAPGI
+477 SQAATPMQKLIAPGM

-504 AAKMLAQTTPPPQ
+504 AAKMLAQTMPPPQ
-517 MPGGMPP
+517 MPGAGMPP

-600 QTGEQTISPEREQ
+600 QTGKQAISPEREQ

-713 PSAEDR
+713 PSSEDR

-767 TAGVKVPE
+767 TAGVNVPE

-792 FSGLFGSSKPAASA
+792 FSGLFGSSKPAAPA

>member
-30 YGGGGGGAPA
+30 YGGGGGGGSPAP
-40 SGPTNTTVTNTNIPD
+40 GPTNTTVTNTNIPD

-73 TPDMTGFNPY
+73 TPDMTGFNAY
-83 TPYSSNPQDYVAG
+83 TPYSQNPQDYVAG
-96 FSPLQQQAQSTAANM
+96 FSPLQQQAQSSAANLQLPGAMGAAQGLTAA
-111 QVPGQYGMA
+111 
-120 SQLAGTAGMG
+120 GTLG
-130 ALGTVGQAGMYG
+130 AFG
-142 GMGAQAGQQAAG
+142 AGQNYANQAT
-154 MSNMYGGMGM
+154 
-164 MQGQQ
+164 
-169 GANIGQ
+169 
-175 SLGQMA
+175 
-181 QDPNAVQ
+181 DPNAMQ
-188 AYMNP
+188 AYMSP
-193 YIQSSLNPQLAEIQ
+193 YENNVIQQQLQENA
-207 RQYDITGTQE
+207 RQYGISGAGE
-217 QSAATQG
+217 QAAATSA
-224 GAFGGSREALM
+224 GAFGGTREALM
-235 AAENQRNA
+235 NAENTRNQNTA
-243 GLAKNQAIGQGYN
+243 GNQIVAQGLQNAY
-256 QAFTNAQQQ
+256 QNAQQ
-265 MQAANQ
+265 
-271 AALAGNAQAQQGIS
+271 AQQFG
-285 QGLTGA
+285 
-291 GQAGSQSMQG
+291 
-301 YGMGLTGAGQ
+301 
-311 AANLGMQGA
+311 ANLNLQGT
-320 QAGLQGVGAQ
+320 QAGLQGANQLG
-330 QAGYGQ
+330 
-336 AGTAGSN
+336 N
-343 LANIGGQQLAAQQG
+343 LGNQQLAAQQSIIG
-357 IMNAQNTMGAQQQT
+357 TQAQQGAAEQT

-428 GTAGLGLAAMSK
+428 GTAGIGLAAMSK
-440 AGGAASGGLG
+440 AGGAKGGLG

-477 SQAATPMQKLIAPGI
+477 SQAASPMQKLLAPGV

-529 QMPQTRTG
+529 QMPQTRAG

-568 KTNPVDDALAM
+568 KTNPEDDALAM

-600 QTGEQTISPEREQ
+600 QTGKQAISPEREQ

-701 NRDMKMAALANA
+701 NRDMKTAALANA
-713 PSAEDR
+713 PSAEER

-757 IAERQNQIYH
+757 IAERQNQIYQ

>member
-30 YGGGGGGAPA
+30 YGGGGGGGGSP
-40 SGPTNTTVTNTNIPD
+40 GPTNTTVQNTNIPD
-55 YAQPY
+55 YAAPY

-73 TPDMTGFNPY
+73 TPDMTGFNAY
-83 TPYSSNPQDYVAG
+83 TPYSQNPQDYVAG
-96 FSPLQQQAQSTAANM
+96 FSPLQQQAQSSAANL
-111 QVPGQYGMA
+111 QLPGAMGAAQG
-120 SQLAGTAGMG
+120 LTTAGTLG
-130 ALGTVGQAGMYG
+130 AFG
-142 GMGAQAGQQAAG
+142 AGQNYANQAT
-154 MSNMYGGMGM
+154 
-164 MQGQQ
+164 
-169 GANIGQ
+169 
-175 SLGQMA
+175 
-181 QDPNAVQ
+181 DPNAMQ
-188 AYMNP
+188 AYMSP
-193 YIQSSLNPQLAEIQ
+193 YENNVIQQQLQENA
-207 RQYDITGTQE
+207 RQYGISGAGE
-217 QSAATQG
+217 QAAATSA
-224 GAFGGSREALM
+224 GAFGGTREALM
-235 AAENQRNA
+235 NAENTRNQNTA
-243 GLAKNQAIGQGYN
+243 GNQIVAQGLQNAY
-256 QAFTNAQQQ
+256 QNAQQ
-265 MQAANQ
+265 
-271 AALAGNAQAQQGIS
+271 AQQFG
-285 QGLTGA
+285 
-291 GQAGSQSMQG
+291 
-301 YGMGLTGAGQ
+301 
-311 AANLGMQGA
+311 ANLNLQGT
-320 QAGLQGVGAQ
+320 QAGLQGANQLG
-330 QAGYGQ
+330 
-336 AGTAGSN
+336 N
-343 LANIGGQQLAAQQG
+343 LGNQQLAAQQSIIG
-357 IMNAQNTMGAQQQT
+357 TQAQQGAAEQT

-428 GTAGLGLAAMSK
+428 GTAGIGLAAMSK
-440 AGGAASGGLG
+440 AGGAKGGLG

-477 SQAATPMQKLIAPGI
+477 SQAASPMQKLLAPGV

-529 QMPQTRTG
+529 QMPQTRAG

-568 KTNPVDDALAM
+568 KTNPEDDALAM

-600 QTGEQTISPEREQ
+600 QTGKQAISPEREQ

-701 NRDMKMAALANA
+701 NRDMKTAALANA
-713 PSAEDR
+713 PSAEER

-757 IAERQNQIYH
+757 IAERQNQIYQ

>member
-30 YGGGGGGAPA
+30 YGGGGGGGSPAP
-40 SGPTNTTVTNTNIPD
+40 GPTNTTVTNTNIPD

-73 TPDMTGFNPY
+73 TPDMTGFNAY
-83 TPYSSNPQDYVAG
+83 TPYSQNPQDYVAG
-96 FSPLQQQAQSTAANM
+96 FSPLQQQAQSSAANLQLPGAMGAAQGLTAA
-111 QVPGQYGMA
+111 
-120 SQLAGTAGMG
+120 GTLG
-130 ALGTVGQAGMYG
+130 AFG
-142 GMGAQAGQQAAG
+142 AGQNYANQAT
-154 MSNMYGGMGM
+154 
-164 MQGQQ
+164 
-169 GANIGQ
+169 
-175 SLGQMA
+175 
-181 QDPNAVQ
+181 DPNAMQ
-188 AYMNP
+188 AYMSP
-193 YIQSSLNPQLAEIQ
+193 YENNVIQQQLQENA
-207 RQYDITGTQE
+207 RQYGIQGAGE
-217 QSAATQG
+217 QAAATSA
-224 GAFGGSREALM
+224 GAFGGTREALM
-235 AAENQRNA
+235 NAENTRNQNTA
-243 GLAKNQAIGQGYN
+243 GNQIVAQGLQN
-256 QAFTNAQQQ
+256 AFQNAQQ
-265 MQAANQ
+265 
-271 AALAGNAQAQQGIS
+271 AQQFG
-285 QGLTGA
+285 
-291 GQAGSQSMQG
+291 
-301 YGMGLTGAGQ
+301 
-311 AANLGMQGA
+311 ANLNLQGT
-320 QAGLQGVGAQ
+320 QAGLQGANQLG
-330 QAGYGQ
+330 
-336 AGTAGSN
+336 N
-343 LANIGGQQLAAQQG
+343 LGNQQLAAQQSILG
-357 IMNAQNTMGAQQQT
+357 TQNQLGAQQQT

-440 AGGAASGGLG
+440 AGGAKGGLG

-529 QMPQTRTG
+529 QMPQTRAG

-600 QTGEQTISPEREQ
+600 QTGKQAISPEREQ

-661 KDLANEQSVKQ
+661 KDLANEQAVKQ

-701 NRDMKMAALANA
+701 NKDMKTAALANA
-713 PSAEDR
+713 PSPIEKNLKIAD
-719 NVNRAMTLINNDPQ
+719 TLANNDP
-733 IKKYVAQQKM
+733 KYRSLLK
-743 LSETDPQYQVIEQR
+743 EQTMTSPGSPEYNEIDDKLLEIR
-757 IAERQNQIYH
+757 NRYITKH
-767 TAGVKVPE
+767 AGKEYAYEAPKV
-775 VTPSKI
+775 VTKGP
-781 PDYVEPEKPGF
+781 EPEKPGF
-792 FSGLFGSSKPAASA
+792 FSNLFSSSPEKTKSP
-806 GPKVVPF
+806 GVMKFDMQGNPV
-813 SQLPT
+813 

>member
-30 YGGGGGGAPA
+30 YGGGGGGGGSP
-40 SGPTNTTVTNTNIPD
+40 GPSNTTVTNTNIPD
-55 YAQPY
+55 YAAPY

-73 TPDMTGFNPY
+73 TPDMTGFNAY
-83 TPYSSNPQDYVAG
+83 TPYSTNPTDYVAG
-96 FSPLQQQAQSTAANM
+96 FSPLQQQAQSSAANLQLPGAMGAAQGLTAA
-111 QVPGQYGMA
+111 
-120 SQLAGTAGMG
+120 GTLG
-130 ALGTVGQAGMYG
+130 AFG
-142 GMGAQAGQQAAG
+142 AGQNYANQAT
-154 MSNMYGGMGM
+154 
-164 MQGQQ
+164 
-169 GANIGQ
+169 
-175 SLGQMA
+175 
-181 QDPNAVQ
+181 DPNAMQ
-188 AYMNP
+188 AYMSP
-193 YIQSSLNPQLAEIQ
+193 YENNVIQQQLQENA
-207 RQYDITGTQE
+207 RQYGIKGAGE
-217 QSAATQG
+217 QAAATSA
-224 GAFGGSREALM
+224 GAFGGTREALM
-235 AAENQRNA
+235 NAENTRNQNTA
-243 GLAKNQAIGQGYN
+243 GNQIVAQGLQN
-256 QAFTNAQQQ
+256 AFQNAQQ
-265 MQAANQ
+265 
-271 AALAGNAQAQQGIS
+271 AQQFG
-285 QGLTGA
+285 
-291 GQAGSQSMQG
+291 
-301 YGMGLTGAGQ
+301 
-311 AANLGMQGA
+311 ANLNLQGT
-320 QAGLQGVGAQ
+320 QAGLQGANQLG
-330 QAGYGQ
+330 
-336 AGTAGSN
+336 N
-343 LANIGGQQLAAQQG
+343 LGNQQLAAQQSILG
-357 IMNAQNTMGAQQQT
+357 TQNQLGAQQQGQ
-371 NQQNVIN
+371 QQNVIN

-440 AGGAASGGLG
+440 AAASGGLG

-477 SQAATPMQKLIAPGI
+477 SQAATPMQKLIAPGM

-517 MPGGMPP
+517 MLGGMPP

-529 QMPQTRTG
+529 QMPQTRAG

-600 QTGEQTISPEREQ
+600 QTGKQAISPEREQ

-661 KDLANEQSVKQ
+661 KDLANEQAVKQ

-713 PSAEDR
+713 PSSEDR

>member
-30 YGGGGGGAPA
+30 YGGGGGGSPAP
-40 SGPTNTTVTNTNIPD
+40 GPTQTTVTNTNIPD

-73 TPDMTGFNPY
+73 TPDMTGFNAY
-83 TPYSSNPQDYVAG
+83 TPYSQNPQDYVAG
-96 FSPLQQQAQSTAANM
+96 FSPLQQQAQSSAANLQLPGAMGAAQGLTAA
-111 QVPGQYGMA
+111 
-120 SQLAGTAGMG
+120 GTLG
-130 ALGTVGQAGMYG
+130 AFG
-142 GMGAQAGQQAAG
+142 AGQNYANQAT
-154 MSNMYGGMGM
+154 
-164 MQGQQ
+164 
-169 GANIGQ
+169 
-175 SLGQMA
+175 
-181 QDPNAVQ
+181 DPNAMQ
-188 AYMNP
+188 AYMSP
-193 YIQSSLNPQLAEIQ
+193 YENNVIQQQLLENQ
-207 RQYDITGTQE
+207 RQYGIQGAGE
-217 QSAATQG
+217 QAAATSA
-224 GAFGGSREALM
+224 GAFGGTREALM
-235 AAENQRNA
+235 NAENTRNQNTAGNQIVAQGLQNAFQNAQQAQQFGANLNLQGTQA
-243 GLAKNQAIGQGYN
+243 GLAG
-256 QAFTNAQQQ
+256 
-265 MQAANQ
+265 ANQ
-271 AALAGNAQAQQGIS
+271 LG
-285 QGLTGA
+285 
-291 GQAGSQSMQG
+291 
-301 YGMGLTGAGQ
+301 
-311 AANLGMQGA
+311 NLG
-320 QAGLQGVGAQ
+320 
-330 QAGYGQ
+330 
-336 AGTAGSN
+336 N
-343 LANIGGQQLAAQQG
+343 QQLAAQQNILG
-357 IMNAQNTMGAQQQT
+357 TQNTLGAQQQGQ
-371 NQQNVIN
+371 QQNVIN

-440 AGGAASGGLG
+440 AASGGLG
-450 SDIAKYAPG
+450 KDIAKYAPG

-469 QQLQGMQK
+469 QQLQGMQN
-477 SQAATPMQKLIAPGI
+477 SQAATPMQKLIAPGM

-529 QMPQTRTG
+529 QMPQTRAG

-561 EGQVPEA
+561 EGEVPEA

-600 QTGEQTISPEREQ
+600 QTGKQAISPEREQ

-626 ARLLTKMGIGMLQGT
+626 ARLITKMGIGMMEAP
-641 SQYAL
+641 SQYFI
-646 PNIGNAAA
+646 PNLGYAANK
-654 STMASYE
+654 TMTSYE
-661 KDLANEQSVKQ
+661 KDLANEQAVKQ

-713 PSAEDR
+713 PSSEDR

-767 TAGVKVPE
+767 TAGVNVPE

-792 FSGLFGSSKPAASA
+792 FSGLFGSSKPAAPA

>member
-1 MSYSKR
+1 MNYSKR

-30 YGGGGGGAPA
+30 YGGGGGGGSPAP
-40 SGPTNTTVTNTNIPD
+40 GPTNTTVTNTNIPD

-73 TPDMTGFNPY
+73 TPDMTGFNAY
-83 TPYSSNPQDYVAG
+83 TPYSQNPQDYVAG
-96 FSPLQQQAQSTAANM
+96 FSPLQQQAQSSAANLQLPGAMGAAQGLTAAGTLGAFGAGN
-111 QVPGQYGMA
+111 QYA
-120 SQLAGTAGMG
+120 
-130 ALGTVGQAGMYG
+130 
-142 GMGAQAGQQAAG
+142 QQAT
-154 MSNMYGGMGM
+154 
-164 MQGQQ
+164 
-169 GANIGQ
+169 
-175 SLGQMA
+175 
-181 QDPNAVQ
+181 DPNAMQ
-188 AYMNP
+188 AYMSP
-193 YIQSSLNPQLAEIQ
+193 YENNVIQQQLLENQ
-207 RQYDITGTQE
+207 RQYGIQGAGE
-217 QSAATQG
+217 QAAATSA
-224 GAFGGSREALM
+224 GAFGGTREALM
-235 AAENQRNA
+235 NAENTRNQNTA
-243 GLAKNQAIGQGYN
+243 GNQIVAQGLQN
-256 QAFTNAQQQ
+256 AFQNAQQ
-265 MQAANQ
+265 
-271 AALAGNAQAQQGIS
+271 AQQFG
-285 QGLTGA
+285 
-291 GQAGSQSMQG
+291 
-301 YGMGLTGAGQ
+301 
-311 AANLGMQGA
+311 ANLNLQGT
-320 QAGLQGVGAQ
+320 QAGLQGANQLG
-330 QAGYGQ
+330 
-336 AGTAGSN
+336 N
-343 LANIGGQQLAAQQG
+343 LGNQQLAAQQSIIG
-357 IMNAQNTMGAQQQT
+357 TQAQQGAAEQT

-440 AGGAASGGLG
+440 AASGGLG
-450 SDIAKYAPG
+450 KDIAKYAPG

-469 QQLQGMQK
+469 QQLQGMQN
-477 SQAATPMQKLIAPGI
+477 SQAATPMQKLIAPGM

-529 QMPQTRTG
+529 QMPQTRAG
-537 LGAIGTGDMVPEH
+537 LGAISTGDMVPEH

-600 QTGEQTISPEREQ
+600 QTGKQAISPEREQ

-713 PSAEDR
+713 PSSEDR

-767 TAGVKVPE
+767 TAGVNVPE

-792 FSGLFGSSKPAASA
+792 FSGLFGSSKPAAPA